1 VSWAPGLYGGAM
13 STHAGDDMLDFS
25 RRARRRLACGESLVV
40 AVGDDRVT
48 LGSGPADGVLTALD
62 RTAGPEAEPTAPTAP
77 VAAFASEPVADPAS
91 AAASIPEATG
101 EISTGQAADL
111 LGVSRRTI
119 VQLIERGDLDATRI
133 GTRRRLEAADVLTLR
148 ERARS
153 ERQATLRD
161 VVAASRDLD
170 LYR

>member
-1 VSWAPGLYGGAM
+1 M
-13 STHAGDDMLDFS
+13 STRAGDDMLDFS
-25 RRARRRLACGESLVV
+25 RRARRRLASGDSLVV

-48 LGSGPADGVLTALD
+48 LDSGLADGVLTVLD
-62 RTAGPEAEPTAPTAP
+62 RSGEPEARSAAPAP
-77 VAAFASEPVADPAS
+77 EPVADPT
-91 AAASIPEATG
+91 PEATG

-119 VQLIERGDLDATRI
+119 VQLIERGDLSATRI
-133 GTRRRLEAADVLTLR
+133 GTRRRLEAADVLALR

-153 ERQATLRD
+153 ERPATLRD
-161 VVAASRDLD
+161 VIAASRDLD

>member
-1 VSWAPGLYGGAM
+1 M
-13 STHAGDDMLDFS
+13 STRAGDDMLDFA
-25 RRARRRLACGESLVV
+25 RRARRRLASGDSLVV

-48 LGSGPADGVLTALD
+48 LGSGLAERVLTVLD
-62 RTAGPEAEPTAPTAP
+62 RSAEPDAGAP
-77 VAAFASEPVADPAS
+77 EPVADPAPAP
-91 AAASIPEATG
+91 AAEPTPDASG

-119 VQLIERGDLDATRI
+119 VQLIERGDLSATRI
-133 GTRRRLEAADVLTLR
+133 GTRRRLEAADVLALR

-153 ERQATLRD
+153 ERRATLRD
-161 VVAASRDLD
+161 VIAASRDLD

>member
-1 VSWAPGLYGGAM
+1 M
-13 STHAGDDMLDFS
+13 STRAGDDMLDFA
-25 RRARRRLACGESLVV
+25 RRARRRLASGDSLVV

-48 LGSGPADGVLTALD
+48 LGSGLAEGVLTVLD
-62 RTAGPEAEPTAPTAP
+62 RSAEPDAGAP
-77 VAAFASEPVADPAS
+77 EPVADTAP
-91 AAASIPEATG
+91 AAAPTPEATG

-119 VQLIERGDLDATRI
+119 VQLIERGDLSATRI
-133 GTRRRLEAADVLTLR
+133 GTRRRLEAADVLALR

-153 ERQATLRD
+153 ERGATLRD
-161 VVAASRDLD
+161 VIAASRDLD

>member
-1 VSWAPGLYGGAM
+1 M
-13 STHAGDDMLDFS
+13 STRAGDDMLDFS
-25 RRARRRLACGESLVV
+25 RRARRRLASGDSLVV

-48 LGSGPADGVLTALD
+48 LGSGAADGVLTVLD
-62 RTAGPEAEPTAPTAP
+62 RSAEPETAPAAP
-77 VAAFASEPVADPAS
+77 APLASEPVADPVPAP
-91 AAASIPEATG
+91 APEATG

-119 VQLIERGDLDATRI
+119 VQLIERGDLEATRI
-133 GTRRRLEAADVLTLR
+133 GTRRRLDAADVLALR

-153 ERQATLRD
+153 ERRATLRD
-161 VVAASRDLD
+161 VIAASRDLD